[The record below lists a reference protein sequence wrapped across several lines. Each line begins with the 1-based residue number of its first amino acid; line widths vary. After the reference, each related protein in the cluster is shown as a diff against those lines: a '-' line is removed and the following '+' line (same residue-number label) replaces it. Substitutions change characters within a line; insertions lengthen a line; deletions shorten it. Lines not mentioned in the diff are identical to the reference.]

1 MINVIIIED
10 ETRAMEVIS
19 RLILQTSSEVNIMAK
34 LTSVQE
40 SLEFFRNTSSP
51 ADIIFSDVQLRDGLS
66 FEIFKQAG
74 VKTPVIFTTCY
85 DQFMLLAFE
94 NNGIDYILKPI
105 EKADIQKAI
114 WKYKNLQNHFE
125 QNAQQVSMAKML
137 SFINGRS
144 KSRILAKRG
153 LDSILLRLED
163 IILFYTENKVVF
175 LIDRFS
181 KKYMLDKTLS
191 ELEEELDS
199 EQFFRANRQYIINL
213 NYVKGFK
220 PFEKVKLLIDLNV
233 PEISHSIIVSQET
246 AHTFR
251 KWIRGA

>member
-10 ETRAMEVIS
+10 ETPAMEVMSSMIS
-19 RLILQTSSEVNIMAK
+19 EASDEVNIMAK
-34 LTSVQE
+34 LASVQE
-40 SLEFFRNTSSP
+40 SINYFRNASSA
-51 ADIIFSDVQLRDGLS
+51 ADIIFSDVQLTDGLS

-85 DQFMLLAFE
+85 DQFMMLAFE

-105 EKADIQKAI
+105 EKNDVQKAI

-125 QNAQQVSMAKML
+125 QHGQQMPMTKLM

-144 KSRILAKRG
+144 KSRILVKRG
-153 LDSILLRLED
+153 VDNILLRLED

-175 LIDRFS
+175 VIDRFS
-181 KKYMLDKTLS
+181 KKYILDKTLS

-199 EQFFRANRQYIINL
+199 QLFFRANRQYIINL
-213 NYVKGFK
+213 NYVRGFK

-246 AHTFR
+246 AQNFR
-251 KWIRGA
+251 KWIRDA